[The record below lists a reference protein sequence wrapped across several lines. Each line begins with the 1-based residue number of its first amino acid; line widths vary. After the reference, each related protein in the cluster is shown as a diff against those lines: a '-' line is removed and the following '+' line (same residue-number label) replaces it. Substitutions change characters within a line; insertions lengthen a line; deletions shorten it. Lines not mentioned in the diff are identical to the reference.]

1 VGVLSRALERAGLV
15 TVGITLVREHTEK
28 VKPPRALWVPY
39 PYGRPLG
46 APDDPRLQHGIIR
59 AALDLYV
66 APVGPVMAEFPEQGG
81 QGDLTLPQASDA
93 QPSATTGMDV
103 AFEVTTL
110 RPYYEQW
117 LAEHDGR
124 TGVGISGIDQRRF
137 RGAVRFLESFVR
149 GEQADVTQRPADVKV
164 EQYLRWIVDDLRA
177 FYFEARMA
185 QQPQA
190 SYQELYAWFWS
201 ETALASLLRAI
212 RDHLK
217 ASGDPVL
224 DQIAFG
230 IAR

>member
-1 VGVLSRALERAGLV
+1 MRGDQA
-15 TVGITLVREHTEK
+15 
-28 VKPPRALWVPY
+28 
-39 PYGRPLG
+39 
-46 APDDPRLQHGIIR
+46 D
-59 AALDLYV
+59 
-66 APVGPVMAEFPEQGG
+66 MAE
-81 QGDLTLPQASDA
+81 
-93 QPSATTGMDV
+93 
-103 AFEVTTL
+103 
-110 RPYYEQW
+110 
-117 LAEHDGR
+117 
-124 TGVGISGIDQRRF
+124 
-137 RGAVRFLESFVR
+137 
-149 GEQADVTQRPADVKV
+149 RPADVRI

-212 RDHLK
+212 RDRLK

>member
-1 VGVLSRALERAGLV
+1 
-15 TVGITLVREHTEK
+15 VREHTEK

-46 APDDPRLQHGIIR
+46 APDDPRLQHEIIR
-59 AALDLYV
+59 AALDLYA
-66 APVGPVMAEFPEQGG
+66 APAGPVMAEFPEQGS
-81 QGDLTLPQASDA
+81 QGDLTLPQATDA
-93 QPSATTGMDV
+93 QSSTSAGTDV
-103 AFEVTTL
+103 AFEVTKL

-117 LAEHDGR
+117 LTEHESR

-149 GEQADVTQRPADVKV
+149 GEQADMAERPADVRV

-212 RDHLK
+212 RDHLR

>member
-1 VGVLSRALERAGLV
+1 
-15 TVGITLVREHTEK
+15 
-28 VKPPRALWVPY
+28 
-39 PYGRPLG
+39 
-46 APDDPRLQHGIIR
+46 
-59 AALDLYV
+59 
-66 APVGPVMAEFPEQGG
+66 M
-81 QGDLTLPQASDA
+81 
-93 QPSATTGMDV
+93 

-117 LAEHDGR
+117 LAEHESR

-137 RGAVRFLESFVR
+137 RGAIRFLESFVR
-149 GEQADVTQRPADVKV
+149 GEQADMAERPADVKS
-164 EQYLRWIVDDLRA
+164 EQFLRWVVDDLKA

-212 RDHLK
+212 RDRLK